1 MGNLLTFDLILYLK
15 YVLITRLK
23 NASQRQHSVQVSG
36 LTKEKEDL
44 TNQLAQLQ
52 KQLDEVSDSSMTY
65 FSISGPS
72 HKEH

>member
-1 MGNLLTFDLILYLK
+1 MSYANYQGFKD
-15 YVLITRLK
+15 
-23 NASQRQHSVQVSG
+23 ASQRQHSVQVAG

-52 KQLDEVSDSSMTY
+52 KQLDEVSDSDVTY
-65 FSISGPS
+65 FSISAPS